1 MTSSTLWRR
10 SEDKNPRRE
19 FSVFME
25 TSNFSVHLHL
35 SMLFFCLSL
44 DFFLCVYWG
53 GGGGVGD
60 GDGGKC
66 YYMVF
71 GYSLIEM

>member
-44 DFFLCVYWG
+44 DFFCVGMGG
-53 GGGGVGD
+53 GGGGVGL
-60 GDGGKC
+60 GMGMGGS
-66 YYMVF
+66 VITW
-71 GYSLIEM
+71 SLAIV